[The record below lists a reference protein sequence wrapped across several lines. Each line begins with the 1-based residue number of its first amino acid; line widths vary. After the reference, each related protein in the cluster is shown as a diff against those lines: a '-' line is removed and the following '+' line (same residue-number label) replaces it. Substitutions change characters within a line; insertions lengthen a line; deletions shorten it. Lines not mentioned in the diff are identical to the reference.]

1 MDIRHR
7 LRLFRSWA
15 RWIIAGTL
23 IAGIA
28 AYLIS
33 GVLPKVYQADAR
45 LVVGQALSSNNP
57 DPNQFETAL
66 QLATVYVASAAN
78 RPVLDATMT
87 RLGLSMPTEDF
98 ADLVTVESVR
108 DLPFIDIVGLEQQ
121 SGAGRGD
128 RQRDGCRAR
137 GLVAD
142 DQWDGE
148 RLAQFV
154 DTQMRAIQA
163 QIGDARAEIDTLVAL
178 RTRTTLQDAR
188 LELLNNRVVALQG
201 TYGQYLQFTTGTNAN
216 RITIVQPAVA
226 PLDPASPR
234 PLFNVAIAASLA
246 FLLSLGAA
254 FLWERLDDRMKS
266 PEDVETV
273 TSLATIGLVAQMPGD
288 RRREAFYRLA
298 TLLYP
303 RSPAA
308 EAFRTIRTNIEFA
321 GLDKGLRT
329 IVVTSSLPGEG
340 KTVVASNLAVAF
352 AQAGRRTILVDTDL
366 RRPGVQ
372 TIFGLP
378 DAQGLT
384 DLVRTDSVKIEDVA
398 QQTEAPNLTV
408 ITAGTIPANPAELLG
423 SRRMEAIVERLKQSA
438 EVVIFDTPP
447 VTAVTDAALMA
458 AKADA
463 TIMVIQSH
471 RSSRR
476 IVTEGLEAL
485 TKVNARIVG
494 AVLNNVPGHVATP
507 YYGRSTG
514 HEPHPD
520 RQAIDLPL
528 AGQLASDGSNESGAE
543 AKPARRTR
551 ARPANRDAYPASPR
565 QRPRRGEAMTKR
577 AIITGIT
584 GQDGSYLAELLLGK
598 GYEVHGLVRRSSS
611 FSTGRIEH
619 LYQDPHDEEARLF
632 LHYSDLSD
640 SSSLITTH
648 QPGQAGRD
656 LQPRRSEPRQG
667 QLRDA
672 RVHGR
677 HHRDGHAPPA
687 RGHPPRRSCRSAS
700 TRPVRARCSGWCRS
714 APSARRHRSTRAA
727 RTPSRRSSPTG

>member
-23 IAGIA
+23 IAGVA
-28 AYLIS
+28 AYGIS
-33 GVLPKVYQADAR
+33 GLLAKVYEADAR

-57 DPNQFETAL
+57 DPNQFATAQ
-66 QLATVYVASAAN
+66 QLSAAYVALAGN
-78 RPVLDATMT
+78 RPVLEATMR
-87 RLGLSMPTEDF
+87 RLGMEMPLDEF
-98 ADLVTVESVR
+98 AKLVSVESAR
-108 DLPFIDIVGLEQQ
+108 DLPFIDIVG
-121 SGAGRGD
+121 RTNNP
-128 RQRDGCRAR
+128 
-137 GLVAD
+137 
-142 DQWDGE
+142 DQ
-148 RLAQFV
+148 AA
-154 DTQMRAIQA
+154 AIA
-163 QIGDARAEIDTLVAL
+163 NAMAAELVAL
-178 RTRTTLQDAR
+178 SPTLGGSASELAEFVASQMLAIQKQIEDARTEIDSLIGRTRTPAQDAR
-188 LELLNNRVVALQG
+188 LETLNARVVALQG
-201 TYGQYLQFTTGTNAN
+201 TYAQYLQFTTGTSAN
-216 RITIVQPAVA
+216 RISIVQQAIPPVA
-226 PLDPASPR
+226 PSSPR

-246 FLLSLGAA
+246 FLLSLAVA
-254 FLWERLDDRMKS
+254 FLWERLDDRLKT
-266 PEDVETV
+266 PEDVEEATD
-273 TSLATIGLVAQMPGD
+273 LATVGLIAQMPGD
-288 RRREAFYRLA
+288 RRREPFYRLA

-384 DLVRTDSVKIEDVA
+384 DLVRTDSVQIDDVA

-471 RSSRR
+471 RASRR
-476 IVTEGLEAL
+476 IVAQGLEAL
-485 TKVNARIVG
+485 EKVNARIVG

-507 YYGRSTG
+507 YYGRNAG
-514 HEPHPD
+514 HETQPD
-520 RQAIDLPL
+520 RLAIDLQAPSRL
-528 AGQLASDGSNESGAE
+528 AAE
-543 AKPARRTR
+543 ARLAEERASNSAVPAKAASRRTR
-551 ARPANRDAYPASPR
+551 SRTATPAKPRPA
-565 QRPRRGEAMTKR
+565 
-577 AIITGIT
+577 
-584 GQDGSYLAELLLGK
+584 
-598 GYEVHGLVRRSSS
+598 
-611 FSTGRIEH
+611 
-619 LYQDPHDEEARLF
+619 
-632 LHYSDLSD
+632 SDL
-640 SSSLITTH
+640 
-648 QPGQAGRD
+648 
-656 LQPRRSEPRQG
+656 
-667 QLRDA
+667 
-672 RVHGR
+672 
-677 HHRDGHAPPA
+677 DGAN
-687 RGHPPRRSCRSAS
+687 R
-700 TRPVRARCSGWCRS
+700 
-714 APSARRHRSTRAA
+714 
-727 RTPSRRSSPTG
+727 